1 MSSDKIA
8 FRRLQAMQGQRNAKR
23 FLVSGKV
30 QGVGYRYFAMSAAEQ
45 LGVAGYAKN
54 LADGRVEVYAI
65 GTVPQLRQLACE
77 LQRGPRFAAVDI
89 VSESEAEILTDFS
102 SRFSV
107 NYD

>member
-1 MSSDKIA
+1 MRSGFL
-8 FRRLQAMQGQRNAKR
+8 FRARCKA
-23 FLVSGKV
+23 S
-30 QGVGYRYFAMSAAEQ
+30 GYRYFAMNAAEQ

-65 GTVPQLRQLACE
+65 GTVPQLRLFARE
-77 LQRGPRFAAVDI
+77 LQRGPRFAAVDV
-89 VSESEAEILTDFS
+89 VSESEAEILADFS

>member
-1 MSSDKIA
+1 
-8 FRRLQAMQGQRNAKR
+8 MQGQRNAKR

-65 GTVPQLRQLACE
+65 GTIPQLRLFARE
-77 LQRGPRFAAVDI
+77 LQRGPRFAAVDV
-89 VSESEAEILTDFS
+89 VSESEAEILADFS